1 MEKRLLAT
9 NLKCRA
15 SEENKGLTISGYAI
29 RYNEQSEPLEYGFRE
44 IIKPGAF
51 SESVRNRNILAL
63 NQHDNNQLLASTKAK
78 TLRLEERND
87 GIFFE
92 MDLLPQRQELYD
104 LVNRGDI
111 SGMSFGFTSDK
122 ERFTRSGDTDIREVE
137 NGTLYEISVVHSPAY
152 PTSQVVAKRSLEE
165 YEEFRKLED
174 EKETEEVEEVENEN
188 TEDDEEMT
196 KEKQEKRGIELMG
209 GKVMDTKKEVRSVQ
223 RGEKFATETS
233 EVTLGG
239 LIRTYVTG
247 KGTEEEKRAL
257 TTSTNGGNF
266 LVPTKIINQ
275 LIDKARNKSF
285 LFGNATV
292 VDMQSNNTVTVP
304 RVVNDPTV
312 AFKKQGEV
320 IPKSDPTFDG
330 LELKAKYMYGL
341 VEVPLELV
349 KTGIGV
355 EEKLNH
361 LLAEALNQKLEQ
373 AALVGATDGF
383 AGIFNDTGI
392 LKQEIAKSSYKEIS
406 KGVRLVANKNGVAKD
421 LVYSTNN
428 QLDIETETAADGQFL
443 KEPTFYTNMNKFA
456 TNSMDD
462 TKIVV
467 GDLSQIYIGL
477 LQDMQIEVSTHY
489 GFDKGTLAIR
499 IMWYGDVA
507 VAEPKHICLMNV
519 KQGA

>member
-1 MEKRLLAT
+1 MEKRLLVT
-9 NLKCRA
+9 NLECRA

-51 SESVRNRNILAL
+51 SESIRNRNILAL
-63 NQHDNNQLLASTKAK
+63 NQHDSNQLLASTKAK
-78 TLRLEERND
+78 TLKLEERND

-92 MDLLPQRQELYD
+92 MDLLPQREELYE
-104 LVNRGDI
+104 LVKRGDI
-111 SGMSFGFTSDK
+111 GGMSFGFTSDK

-137 NGTLYEISVVHSPAY
+137 KGTLYEISVVHSPAY
-152 PTSQVVAKRSLEE
+152 PTSQVVAKRSLEV
-165 YEEFRKLED
+165 YEQFKKENVED
-174 EKETEEVEEVENEN
+174 SNMENN
-188 TEDDEEMT
+188 QQQNNG
-196 KEKQEKRGIELMG
+196 QEQRGLELMG
-209 GKVMDTKKEVRSVQ
+209 GKMVETKKEVRSVQ

-266 LVPTKIINQ
+266 LVPTTIINQ

-361 LLAEALNQKLEQ
+361 LLAEALNQKLEE

-383 AGIFNDTGI
+383 KGIFNDTEI
-392 LKQEIAKSSYKEIS
+392 LKQEIEKASYKEIS

-462 TKIVV
+462 AKIVV

-507 VAEPKHICLMNV
+507 VAEPKHLCLMNV

>member
-1 MEKRLLAT
+1 MEKRLLVT
-9 NLKCRA
+9 NLECRA

-51 SESVRNRNILAL
+51 SESIRNRNILAL

-78 TLRLEERND
+78 TLKLEERND

-92 MDLLPQRQELYD
+92 MDLLPQREELYE
-104 LVNRGDI
+104 LVKRGDI

-137 NGTLYEISVVHSPAY
+137 KGTLYEISVVHSPAY
-152 PTSQVVAKRSLEE
+152 PTSQVVAKRSLEV
-165 YEEFRKLED
+165 YEKFK
-174 EKETEEVEEVENEN
+174 KENKEVSNMENN
-188 TEDDEEMT
+188 
-196 KEKQEKRGIELMG
+196 QQQNNGQQQRGLELMG
-209 GKVMDTKKEVRSVQ
+209 GKLTDTKKEVRSVQ
-223 RGEKFATETS
+223 RGEKFATEKS

-266 LVPTKIINQ
+266 LVPTTIINQ

-292 VDMQSNNTVTVP
+292 VDMQNNNTVTVP

-361 LLAEALNQKLEQ
+361 LLAEALNQKLEES
-373 AALVGATDGF
+373 ALVGATDGF
-383 AGIFNDTGI
+383 KGIFNDTEI
-392 LKQEIAKSSYKEIS
+392 LKQEIEKASYKEIS

-443 KEPTFYTNMNKFA
+443 KEPTFYTNMNKFS
-456 TNSMDD
+456 TNAMDD
-462 TKIVV
+462 AKIIV
-467 GDLSQIYIGL
+467 GDLSQ
-477 LQDMQIEVSTHY
+477 
-489 GFDKGTLAIR
+489 
-499 IMWYGDVA
+499 
-507 VAEPKHICLMNV
+507 
-519 KQGA
+519 

>member
-9 NLKCRA
+9 NLECR
-15 SEENKGLTISGYAI
+15 SSKENNGLTISGYAI
-29 RYNEQSEPLEYGFRE
+29 RYNEQSQPLEYGFRE

-51 SESVRNRNILAL
+51 SESIRNRNILAL
-63 NQHDNNQLLASTKAK
+63 NQHDSNQLLASTKAQ

-104 LVNRGDI
+104 LVKRGDV

-122 ERFTRSGDTDIREVE
+122 EKFTRSGETDIREVE
-137 NGTLYEISVVHSPAY
+137 KGTLYEISVVHSPAY
-152 PTSQVVAKRSLEE
+152 PTSQVVAKRSLEV
-165 YEEFRKLED
+165 YEQFK
-174 EKETEEVEEVENEN
+174 KENMEETNMENN
-188 TEDDEEMT
+188 QQ
-196 KEKQEKRGIELMG
+196 QEQRGLELMG
-209 GKVMDTKKEVRSVQ
+209 GKVTETKKEVRSVQ

-239 LIRTYVTG
+239 LIRAYVTG
-247 KGTEEEKRAL
+247 KGTEEEQRAL

-266 LVPTKIINQ
+266 LVPTTIINQ
-275 LIDKARNKSF
+275 LIDKARNQSF
-285 LFGNATV
+285 LFGNATI
-292 VDMQSNNTVTVP
+292 VDMQNNNSVTVP

-330 LELKAKYMYGL
+330 LELKSKYMYGL

-349 KTGIGV
+349 KTGVGV

-373 AALVGATDGF
+373 AALLGATDGF
-383 AGIFNDTGI
+383 TGIFNDAGI
-392 LKQEIAKSSYKEIS
+392 LKQDIAKASYKEIA
-406 KGVRLVANKNGVAKD
+406 KGVRLVANNNGSVKD
-421 LVYSTNN
+421 MVYSTNN
-428 QLDIETETAADGQFL
+428 QLDIETETDTAGQFL
-443 KEPTFYTNMNKFA
+443 QEPKFYTNMNKFA
-456 TNSMDD
+456 TNSMSDG
-462 TKIVV
+462 KMIV

-507 VAEPKHICLMNV
+507 VAQPKHICLMNV

>member
-1 MEKRLLAT
+1 MEKRLLVT
-9 NLKCRA
+9 NLECRA

-51 SESVRNRNILAL
+51 SESIRNRNILAL

-92 MDLLPQRQELYD
+92 MDLLPQREELYE
-104 LVNRGDI
+104 LVKRGDI
-111 SGMSFGFTSDK
+111 GGMSFGFTSDK

-137 NGTLYEISVVHSPAY
+137 KGTLYEISVVHSPAY
-152 PTSQVVAKRSLEE
+152 PTSQVVAKRSLEV
-165 YEEFRKLED
+165 YEQFK
-174 EKETEEVEEVENEN
+174 KENKEGSNMENN
-188 TEDDEEMT
+188 QQQNNG
-196 KEKQEKRGIELMG
+196 QEQRGLELMG
-209 GKVMDTKKEVRSVQ
+209 GKLTDTKKEVRSVQ

-247 KGTEEEKRAL
+247 KGTEEEKRTL

-266 LVPTKIINQ
+266 LVPTTIINQ

-361 LLAEALNQKLEQ
+361 LLAEALNQKLEES
-373 AALVGATDGF
+373 ALVGATDGF
-383 AGIFNDTGI
+383 KGIFNDAEI
-392 LKQEIAKSSYKEIS
+392 LKQEIEKPSYKEIS

-443 KEPTFYTNMNKFA
+443 KEPTFYTNMNKFS
-456 TNSMDD
+456 TNAMDD
-462 TKIVV
+462 AKIIV

-507 VAEPKHICLMNV
+507 VAEPKHLCLMNV

>member
-1 MEKRLLAT
+1 MEKRLLVT

-51 SESVRNRNILAL
+51 SESIRNRNILAL

-78 TLRLEERND
+78 TLKLEERND

-92 MDLLPQRQELYD
+92 MDLLPQREELYE
-104 LVNRGDI
+104 LVKRGDI
-111 SGMSFGFTSDK
+111 GGMSFGFTSDK
-122 ERFTRSGDTDIREVE
+122 ERFTRSGGTDIREVE
-137 NGTLYEISVVHSPAY
+137 KGTLYEISVVHSPAY
-152 PTSQVVAKRSLEE
+152 PTSQVVAKRSLEV
-165 YEEFRKLED
+165 YEQFK
-174 EKETEEVEEVENEN
+174 KENVEGSNMENN
-188 TEDDEEMT
+188 
-196 KEKQEKRGIELMG
+196 QQQNNNQQQRGLELMG
-209 GKVMDTKKEVRSVQ
+209 GKMVETKKEVRSVQ
-223 RGEKFATETS
+223 RGEKFATETN

-247 KGTEEEKRAL
+247 KGTEEEKRTL

-266 LVPTKIINQ
+266 LVPTTIINQ

-361 LLAEALNQKLEQ
+361 LLAEALNQKLEE

-383 AGIFNDTGI
+383 KGIFNDTEI
-392 LKQEIAKSSYKEIS
+392 LKQEITKASYKE
-406 KGVRLVANKNGVAKD
+406 
-421 LVYSTNN
+421 
-428 QLDIETETAADGQFL
+428 
-443 KEPTFYTNMNKFA
+443 
-456 TNSMDD
+456 
-462 TKIVV
+462 
-467 GDLSQIYIGL
+467 
-477 LQDMQIEVSTHY
+477 
-489 GFDKGTLAIR
+489 
-499 IMWYGDVA
+499 
-507 VAEPKHICLMNV
+507 
-519 KQGA
+519 